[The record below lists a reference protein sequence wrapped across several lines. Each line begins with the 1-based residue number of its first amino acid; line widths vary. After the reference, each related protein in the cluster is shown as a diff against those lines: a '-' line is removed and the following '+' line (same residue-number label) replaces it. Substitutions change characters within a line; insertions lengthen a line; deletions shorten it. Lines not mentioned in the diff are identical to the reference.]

1 MTISLGNA
9 LKSVKEDSHW
19 LKKVFIGGLIYL
31 VSIIGDAMLET
42 KGVHM
47 AVNSSGFVLY
57 LIFYSILLGFMVS
70 TTNKKIN
77 GDFIGWTEWSE
88 PNIFLKGLK
97 CMLCYFVYT
106 LLLSFICC
114 FTIFVIAAVVVLI
127 GYLINMILQLNPQIT
142 DIFMIIVGGTAFV
155 VVFLYLI
162 QFFNVG
168 YLYYCKNFKFRDLM
182 AIKKQFM
189 IIADNQHAAWT
200 LVGKII
206 LYTLLLVLVSIIA
219 CITLIG
225 IFLLPF
231 ICFAFFMA
239 LVDLLVQ
246 YGKKINTDKY
256 LS

>member
-1 MTISLGNA
+1 
-9 LKSVKEDSHW
+9 
-19 LKKVFIGGLIYL
+19 
-31 VSIIGDAMLET
+31 
-42 KGVHM
+42 
-47 AVNSSGFVLY
+47 
-57 LIFYSILLGFMVS
+57 
-70 TTNKKIN
+70 
-77 GDFIGWTEWSE
+77 
-88 PNIFLKGLK
+88 
-97 CMLCYFVYT
+97 
-106 LLLSFICC
+106 
-114 FTIFVIAAVVVLI
+114 
-127 GYLINMILQLNPQIT
+127 
-142 DIFMIIVGGTAFV
+142 
-155 VVFLYLI
+155 
-162 QFFNVG
+162 
-168 YLYYCKNFKFRDLM
+168 M

-189 IIADNQHAAWT
+189 IIADNQHATWT

>member
-31 VSIIGDAMLET
+31 VSIIGDAMLEA

-47 AVNSSGFVLY
+47 AVKVSGVVLY

-77 GDFIGWTEWSE
+77 GDFTGWTEWSE

-127 GYLINMILQLNPQIT
+127 GYVIGMVLPLSPQFAK
-142 DIFMIIVGGTAFV
+142 IFLTIVCGTAFV

-162 QFFNVG
+162 QLLNVG
-168 YLYYCKNFKFRDLM
+168 YLYYCKNFRFRDLM
-182 AIKKQFM
+182 ALKKQFM
-189 IIADNQHAAWT
+189 VIADAQYAAWT

-206 LYTLLLVLVSIIA
+206 LYTLLLILVSIIA
-219 CITLIG
+219 CITIIG
-225 IFLLPF
+225 IFALPF

-239 LVDLLVQ
+239 LVDLVVQ
-246 YGKKINTDKY
+246 YGRKIDIGKY
-256 LS
+256 LA